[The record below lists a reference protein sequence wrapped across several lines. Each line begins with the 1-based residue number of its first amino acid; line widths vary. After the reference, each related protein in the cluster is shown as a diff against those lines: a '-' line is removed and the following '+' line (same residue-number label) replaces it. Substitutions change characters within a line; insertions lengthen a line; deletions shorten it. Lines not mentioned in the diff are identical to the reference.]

1 MGKIRYAVPNFFTS
15 LNFLMGTFALVL
27 SSMGTEKINF
37 LWIHETSC
45 LELAAWL
52 IVYSV
57 LLDKLDGFFAK
68 RLNASTAFG
77 AEFDSLADLVAFGL
91 APAMLLF
98 HGLHAVAPQ
107 WASDNLPIR
116 IVGLSFYVLC
126 AAWRLARYNV
136 AQTGLKGYFVGM
148 PSTLSGGWMALA
160 FLLSF
165 KNAGE
170 QVISGSLVKVFSG
183 PLASTLVGFQILLAV
198 LMISGFYISKLVSRK
213 SKAFNWFQIACVVT
227 GYIFGLAMKFP
238 EVLCGMIGI
247 YTTFGFIYGLIKR
260 GEIRESLEPV
270 GTSTQSDVA
279 L

>member
-15 LNFLMGTFALVL
+15 LNFLMGTFSLVL
-27 SSMGTEKINF
+27 SSMGTEKVDF
-37 LWIHETSC
+37 LWVHQATY

-68 RLNASTAFG
+68 KLNASSAFG

-98 HGLHAVAPQ
+98 HGLRAVAPQ
-107 WASDNLPIR
+107 WAVDNMPIQV
-116 IVGLSFYVLC
+116 VGLSFYVLC

-136 AQTGLKGYFVGM
+136 AQVGLKGYFVGM

-160 FLLSF
+160 FLLFF
-165 KNAGE
+165 KYTE
-170 QVISGSLVKVFSG
+170 EKVVSGSLVKEFSG
-183 PLASTLVGFQILLAV
+183 SMASSLVGFQILLAV

-247 YTTFGFIYGLIKR
+247 YTTVGFVYGLVKR
-260 GEIRESLEPV
+260 SKIRESMEPV
-270 GTSTQSDVA
+270 ESASEVA

>member
-15 LNFLMGTFALVL
+15 LNFLMGTFSLVL
-27 SSMGTEKINF
+27 SSMGTEKIDF
-37 LWIHETSC
+37 LWIHQTTY

-91 APAMLLF
+91 APAMLFF
-98 HGLHAVAPQ
+98 HGLREVSPG
-107 WASDNLPIR
+107 WASDNLPIM

-148 PSTLSGGWMALA
+148 PSTLAGGWMALS
-160 FLLSF
+160 FLLAF
-165 KNAGE
+165 KYAG
-170 QVISGSLVKVFSG
+170 SAFPGSLASG
-183 PLASTLVGFQILLAV
+183 LVGFQILLAG

-270 GTSTQSDVA
+270 GASNQSDVA

>member
-27 SSMGTEKINF
+27 SSMGTEKISF
-37 LWIHETSC
+37 LWIHDTSC

-165 KNAGE
+165 KYAG
-170 QVISGSLVKVFSG
+170 SVFSG